1 MATTTTNLGLV
12 IPAMGDAP
20 NINVVSQAFEGVDS
34 FAGGVVAGSTDQ
46 YDSSATYAIGDL
58 CIYNNTLYKCSTA
71 ISTPEAWDSTHWTQS
86 SLANE
91 VGALTDQIATL
102 NTAIGRINNNNKQS
116 IILPSNATSTSS
128 TVNTYGSRKFSDYR
142 QLLFAMYSS
151 ASDRAIIRDVVIIPQ
166 DMWVSGKTIHLVQ
179 QHGTSLENS
188 SGIAIIYDSDTSVKV
203 VTLGAGLLT
212 GYEILGYIKLS

>member
-58 CIYNNTLYKCSTA
+58 CIYNNTLYKCNTA

-91 VGALTDQIATL
+91 VGTLTDQINYAGATSFTPTWGTGTYTGGFTEMNAKYARSGNVVMVTMVFKMSANASSSQYYINMTNL
-102 NTAIGRINNNNKQS
+102 PYSSNMNATGVLRVTNTAKIGSCATNTGTTLQLFFTLADGTYPQSGQYINLS
-116 IILPSNATSTSS
+116 VSYTTS
-128 TVNTYGSRKFSDYR
+128 D
-142 QLLFAMYSS
+142 
-151 ASDRAIIRDVVIIPQ
+151 P
-166 DMWVSGKTIHLVQ
+166 
-179 QHGTSLENS
+179 
-188 SGIAIIYDSDTSVKV
+188 
-203 VTLGAGLLT
+203 
-212 GYEILGYIKLS
+212 